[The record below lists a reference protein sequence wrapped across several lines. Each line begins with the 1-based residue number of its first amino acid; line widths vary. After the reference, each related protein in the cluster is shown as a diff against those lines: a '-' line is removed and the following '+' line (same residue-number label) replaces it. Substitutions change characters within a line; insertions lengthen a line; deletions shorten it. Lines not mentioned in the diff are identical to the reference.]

1 MARSFPPDVIVLDTD
16 ALVHARVGRG
26 VKKPQILQ
34 AKSYRLVADT
44 FVPSVVT
51 PELASD
57 AGLAEAVRRMKVETG
72 RWNKASL
79 LLPDSW
85 FRMNILE
92 IPTLPDKSDEAD
104 AMIRWSLKRTM
115 PLEGSALRLAYEV
128 LSRGANGVR
137 VLAVSAVEKTLAAIE
152 RVFEAGGIEIVLIEP
167 VGLNIWNALAVRE
180 ASTTGDRIFFY
191 VRDQDFTTALFRGGA
206 PLFIR
211 SRNLNAQRSLQQEIK
226 LSASY
231 LRDALGTEAIESCY
245 LCGNE
250 LGAGL
255 VEEIA
260 AEFSAPV
267 RVVALRDFTEHTP
280 EGVGAYEAE
289 LTACTGVFTG

>member
-26 VKKPQILQ
+26 VKNPQILQ
-34 AKSYRLVADT
+34 AKSYRLAADT
-44 FVPSVVT
+44 FGPSVVT

-137 VLAVSAVEKTLAAIE
+137 VLAVSA
-152 RVFEAGGIEIVLIEP
+152 
-167 VGLNIWNALAVRE
+167 W
-180 ASTTGDRIFFY
+180 
-191 VRDQDFTTALFRGGA
+191 
-206 PLFIR
+206 
-211 SRNLNAQRSLQQEIK
+211 SR
-226 LSASY
+226 
-231 LRDALGTEAIESCY
+231 
-245 LCGNE
+245 
-250 LGAGL
+250 
-255 VEEIA
+255 
-260 AEFSAPV
+260 
-267 RVVALRDFTEHTP
+267 
-280 EGVGAYEAE
+280 
-289 LTACTGVFTG
+289 

>member
-1 MARSFPPDVIVLDTD
+1 MARSFPPDVIVLDSD
-16 ALVHARVGRG
+16 ALVHARIGRG
-26 VKKPQILQ
+26 VKNPQIVQ
-34 AKSYRLVADT
+34 AKSYRLAADT
-44 FVPSVVT
+44 FTPSVVT
-51 PELASD
+51 PELTTE
-57 AGLAEAVRRMKVETG
+57 AGLAEAVRRMKAETG
-72 RWNKASL
+72 RWSKASL

-92 IPTLPDKSDEAD
+92 IPSLPEKNNEAD

-115 PLEGSALRLAYEV
+115 PLEGSQLRLAYEV
-128 LSRGANGVR
+128 LSREASGAR
-137 VLAVSAVEKTLAAIE
+137 VLAVSAVEKTLAALE
-152 RVFEAGGIEIVLIEP
+152 RVFDAAGIEIVLVEP
-167 VGLNIWNALAVRE
+167 VGLNIWNAVAVRE
-180 ASTTGDRIFFY
+180 TATTGDRIFFY
-191 VRDQDFTTALFRGGA
+191 VRDQDFTTAVFRGGA

-211 SRNLNAQRSLQQEIK
+211 SRNLNAQRTLSQELK

-231 LRDALGTEAIESCY
+231 LRDTLGTETFEGCY

-250 LGAGL
+250 LAEGL
-255 VEEIA
+255 AQEIA

-267 RVVALRDFTEHTP
+267 RVVELRDFTEHTP

>member
-1 MARSFPPDVIVLDTD
+1 MSRSFPPDVIVLDTD

-26 VKKPQILQ
+26 VKNPQILQ
-34 AKSYRLVADT
+34 AKSYRLPADT
-44 FVPSVVT
+44 FAPAVVT
-51 PELASD
+51 PELASE
-57 AGLAEAVRRMKVETG
+57 AGLAEAVRRMKMETG
-72 RWNKASL
+72 RWSKASL

-115 PLEGSALRLAYEV
+115 PLEGSELRLAYEV
-128 LSRGANGVR
+128 LSRGANGAR
-137 VLAVSAVEKTLAAIE
+137 VLAISAVNKTLTALE
-152 RVFEAGGIEIVLIEP
+152 SVFEAGGIEIVLIEP
-167 VGLNIWNALAVRE
+167 VGLNIWNALAARE
-180 ASTTGDRIFFY
+180 SSTTGDRIFFF
-191 VRDQDFTTALFRGGA
+191 VRDEDFTTAVFRGAA

-211 SRNLNAQRSLQQEIK
+211 SRNLNAQRSLQQEIQ

-231 LRDALGTEAIESCY
+231 LRDSLGTETIEKCY
-245 LCGNE
+245 LSGND
-250 LGAGL
+250 LPAGL
-255 VEEIA
+255 AEEIS
-260 AEFSAPV
+260 AEFEAPV
-267 RVVALRDFTEHTP
+267 QVVSLRNLTEHTP

>member
-26 VKKPQILQ
+26 VKNPQIMQ
-34 AKSYRLVADT
+34 AKSYRLASDT
-44 FVPSVVT
+44 FLPSVVT

-57 AGLAEAVRRMKVETG
+57 VGLAEAVRRMKGETG
-72 RWNKASL
+72 RWSKASL

-115 PLEGSALRLAYEV
+115 PLEGSQLRLAYEV
-128 LSRGANGVR
+128 LDRGASGVR
-137 VLAVSAVEKTLAAIE
+137 VLAVSAVEKTLVAIE
-152 RVFEAGGIEIVLIEP
+152 RVFEAAGIEIVLIEP
-167 VGLNIWNALAVRE
+167 VGLNIWNAVTVRE
-180 ASTTGDRIFFY
+180 PSTAGDRIFFY
-191 VRDQDFTTALFRGGA
+191 VRDQDFTTAVFRGGA

-231 LRDALGTEAIESCY
+231 LRDTLGTETIENCY
-245 LCGNE
+245 LCGNQ
-250 LGAGL
+250 LAAGL
-255 VEEIA
+255 ADEIA
-260 AEFSAPV
+260 TEFSAPV